1 MLDEGVHF
9 QMGNLG
15 REWEEKVTPTGKTV
29 YENALAVSESKDS
42 ETFWVTLNV
51 WEDSRD
57 NSIALPEAVAKATG
71 KGSRIMV
78 RGKFSS
84 RSAKKK
90 DGSMG
95 TYWDCNVWDLA
106 SIIRPDS
113 TSSWKAGETHQEGMT
128 EDKKRKIEQLAGFDP
143 NEEPF

>member
-71 KGSRIMV
+71 KEKRRVYGYLLGLQRVGFSFDNPTRFYFKLESWRNPSR
-78 RGKFSS
+78 RHD
-84 RSAKKK
+84 R
-90 DGSMG
+90 
-95 TYWDCNVWDLA
+95 
-106 SIIRPDS
+106 R
-113 TSSWKAGETHQEGMT
+113 
-128 EDKKRKIEQLAGFDP
+128 
-143 NEEPF
+143 